1 MEKQIQ
7 IGNYTK
13 SGFSMQDAQI
23 VAKVID
29 QELNALA
36 DGDSLLLDFTGVKFY
51 TTLFFNTA
59 LSRLLGNMP
68 LDEYRRLIHVIGLT
82 EVGQNAY
89 KHSLANAIDYYKMTP
104 EQRKQQ
110 QQDMVDFLDDEQ
122 E

>member
-7 IGNYTK
+7 ISNFTK
-13 SGFSMQDAQI
+13 SGFSMQDAQT

-29 QELNALA
+29 QELNTLA
-36 DGDSLLLDFTGVKFY
+36 DSDSILLDFTGVKFY

-59 LSRLLGNMP
+59 LSRLLGDMP
-68 LDEYRRLIHVIGLT
+68 LDEYRRRIHIIGLT

-89 KHSLANAIDYYKMTP
+89 KHSLANAIDYYRMTP
-104 EQRKQQ
+104 DQRKQQ